1 MMLYLPIIIFAVT
14 GIVFVVS
21 GILPVVKVHSCKVP
35 VKAYLMEKT
44 RERMGRGTV
53 LSCTFS
59 FRYEGKDYYTKSS
72 LGITG
77 KVHDSLYI
85 GNEYTIYLNE
95 KNPRIF
101 VLERKLFAAPFIMIF
116 FGVFCFALAAL
127 FYFAII
133 A

>member
-1 MMLYLPIIIFAVT
+1 MTYLPIIIFLVA
-14 GIVFVVS
+14 GVFFVAS
-21 GILPVVKVHSCKVP
+21 GALPIIKVYSCKIP

-72 LGITG
+72 LGITER
-77 KVHDSLYI
+77 VQRNLYV

-95 KNPRIF
+95 KNPRVF

-116 FGVFCFALAAL
+116 CGLVCFALAAL
-127 FYFAII
+127 FYFAIL